1 MPVPSDFPHIQEL
14 LCENAYLSSSFDE
27 LVGFPNIDSMIVSRR
42 ARLLGLAG
50 ERLVDSILLRLG
62 LFPST
67 MPEGAPSDRVIA
79 FAHRSIRLQIK
90 TSAKPDA
97 RGYVFR
103 MQKGYRGSPGGR
115 RPYVAGDFDLAALV
129 ALPENAVMFSAA
141 PNPTILMRLEDIP
154 QLKRNPLASL
164 DLALRDLQAREAAEG
179 FAIAS

>member
-14 LCENAYLSSSFDE
+14 LRENAHLSSNFDD
-27 LVGFPNIDSMIVSRR
+27 LAGFPHIDSMIVSRR

-50 ERLVDSILLRLG
+50 EALVDCMLLRFG

-67 MPEGAPSDRVIA
+67 MPEGAPSDRIIT
-79 FAHRSIRLQIK
+79 FAQRSIHLQIK
-90 TSAKPDA
+90 GSAKPCT

-115 RPYVAGDFDLAALV
+115 RPYVAGDFDIAALV
-129 ALPENAVMFSAA
+129 ALPENAVMFSASLS
-141 PNPTILMRLEDIP
+141 PTILMRFEDIA

-164 DLALRDLQAREAAEG
+164 DQALGDLLARQAAEG
-179 FAIAS
+179 LAIAS